1 LINTSIK
8 ADCFIIQINES
19 IYPDN
24 CEEIISCFNEAFKN
38 QLPIVVLDLTEVEV
52 IYSSGITS
60 LVQFFT
66 QLKSNNRELI
76 LVGIQEGVLKVFKL
90 LGLHQLF
97 RFAETLENALA
108 TRS

>member
-1 LINTSIK
+1 MISTSIK
-8 ADCFIIQINES
+8 ENCFIIQIDES

-24 CEEIISCFNEAFKN
+24 CEEIISCFNEAYKN
-38 QLPIVVLDLTEVEV
+38 DSPLVALDLTQVEV

-66 QLKSNNRELI
+66 QLKASNRELI

-97 RFAETLENALA
+97 RFAATLENALA